1 LNLASWLQNI
11 SRVNGEKTATYFGK
25 DADQNYAELA
35 ESVSH
40 IAAWLSENG
49 FECGDNVAIFMNNRP
64 EYLRLLFG
72 IWHAGGVVVPINAKL
87 HPKEAAWIFQD
98 AGVQLAFVESKLEKA
113 FLAELKKGF
122 PVKIIPVNDNGIMTV
137 STFLEASPVS
147 LRQPEDLAWLFY
159 TSGTTGRPKG
169 VLITHDMLRTMA
181 FSYLAN
187 VDYVLSEDVAI
198 YAAPMSHGAGLYSI
212 IHVLKGAG
220 HVYPKT
226 GGFDPLEIFE
236 LAEHFG
242 SAHMFAAPT
251 MVKRMTLAAKSL
263 SQTPSGLRTVV
274 YGGGPMYVSDII
286 EAVEV
291 FGDVFVQIYG
301 QGECPMTISVLSRF
315 DVSDRSHPR
324 WRERLASVGKAQSV
338 LEVQI
343 GDSMANP
350 LAIGETGE
358 IQVRGRPVM
367 PGYWNKPLADEETLI
382 NGWLMTGDVGVM
394 DEDGYITLKDRS
406 KDLIISGGNNIY
418 PREVEEVLLSHPD
431 VMEISVVG
439 RDHPEW
445 GEEVVAFVV
454 LRSDSAVSNEVLDR
468 HCCELMARFKRP
480 KEYIILTQL
489 PKNNNGKVLKT
500 KLRGWLN
507 SE

>member
-1 LNLASWLQNI
+1 MNLASWLQNI

-113 FLAELKKGF
+113 FLAELKKGL

-187 VDYVLSEDVAI
+187 VDYVLSKDVAI

-315 DVSDRSHPR
+315 DVSDWSHPR
-324 WRERLASVGKAQSV
+324 WRERLASFGKAQSV

-358 IQVRGRPVM
+358 IQVRGQPVM
-367 PGYWNKPLADEETLI
+367 P
-382 NGWLMTGDVGVM
+382 
-394 DEDGYITLKDRS
+394 
-406 KDLIISGGNNIY
+406 
-418 PREVEEVLLSHPD
+418 
-431 VMEISVVG
+431 
-439 RDHPEW
+439 
-445 GEEVVAFVV
+445 
-454 LRSDSAVSNEVLDR
+454 
-468 HCCELMARFKRP
+468 
-480 KEYIILTQL
+480 
-489 PKNNNGKVLKT
+489 
-500 KLRGWLN
+500 
-507 SE
+507 